1 MKINKFLIGE
11 GEKSK
16 RVLTS
21 YNFEVF
27 DFTFFYNDEVINY
40 EGFEYFL
47 EPDFIKNLDLI
58 QGRKNIDKFFI
69 SKILGIEKLNCV
81 KTLNLCHELPK
92 FKNDTL
98 TVLEWQGENNTGAC
112 YYRETKIF
120 ELQKV
125 YDLFESISKYQTE
138 DFKLF
143 EFLNSQWEFLKEQK
157 AIKYNMNYHEIDN
170 NSLEHFIN
178 ILSKTKKHETN

>member
-1 MKINKFLIGE
+1 MKINKFLIG
-11 GEKSK
+11 GGDKSK
-16 RVLTS
+16 RVLAS
-21 YNFEVF
+21 LNFEVF
-27 DFTFFYNDEVINY
+27 DFTFLYNDEVINHD
-40 EGFEYFL
+40 GFEYFI
-47 EPDFIKNLDLI
+47 EPDFIKQLDLI

-69 SKILGIEKLNCV
+69 SKITGMQNFNEV

-98 TVLEWQGENNTGAC
+98 TVLELQGYNSTGSA

-125 YDLFESISKYQTE
+125 YDLFENISKYEKE
-138 DFKLF
+138 DYVLFK
-143 EFLNSQWEFLKEQK
+143 FLDSQWEFLKEQK
-157 AIKYNMNYHEIDN
+157 AIKKNMNYHNIDN

-178 ILSKTKKHETN
+178 ILSKTKTA

>member
-1 MKINKFLIGE
+1 MKINKFLIGS

-27 DFTFFYNDEVINY
+27 DFTFLYNDDVINHG
-40 EGFEYFL
+40 GFEYFI
-47 EPDFIKNLDLI
+47 EPDFIKQLDLI
-58 QGRKNIDKFFI
+58 KGRKNIDKYFI
-69 SKILGIEKLNCV
+69 SKIIGNECLNEV

-92 FKNDTL
+92 FNNNTL
-98 TVLEWQGENNTGAC
+98 TILELQGYNSTGSA

-125 YDLFESISKYQTE
+125 YDLFLELSKYKNE
-138 DFKLF
+138 DLMLF
-143 EFLNSQWEFLKEQK
+143 DFLNSQWEFLKEQK
-157 AIKYNMNYHEIDN
+157 AIKNNMNYHMIDN

-178 ILSKTKKHETN
+178 ILSKTKTA